1 MRINQRHTKS
11 LEMTITLTMSR
22 YDLLTF
28 IPLKVSVEREI
39 NTIQLISSMNKPS
52 VTMKVAE
59 GPYAS
64 KFSEL

>member
-1 MRINQRHTKS
+1 
-11 LEMTITLTMSR
+11 MTITLTMSH

-59 GPYAS
+59 GSYAS